1 MKIQKNKIKFLKI
14 LFVFFLLFFVLIF
27 QIRAQDTDEL
37 KEKIRQYQEYIKEL
51 EKQQKFYEENIKI
64 KRKEAITLKNQI
76 AILENQIAK
85 TKTEIK
91 KKEAQINKTNLE
103 IEQIQ
108 SQIKDKDLKLSDLKE
123 KIAELIR
130 KIYQYENKSYLE
142 IILLN
147 ENLSEYFNLLKT
159 TQDLQ
164 NSLQKTYDAILL
176 IKENLEDKEK
186 QLQNKKLELENLK
199 KELTL
204 QKKNLE
210 SEERAKKNLLEET
223 RGAEWKFQN
232 LLAEA
237 RLEMRQVELEIA
249 RLEKEIR
256 KRLEKEK
263 EKRWQ
268 ELEELGII
276 VFSWPVPNEGITAT
290 FHDPDYPF
298 KKWLGEHSGIDIRAN
313 QGTPVKASA
322 SGYVARA
329 KYGGMGYSYIMII
342 HQQGF
347 STVYGH
353 LSKINVEEGVFVKR
367 GEIIG
372 LTGGLPGTPGA
383 GRFSTGPHLHF
394 EIRKDGIPVNPLN
407 YLP

>member
-249 RLEKEIR
+249 RLEREIR